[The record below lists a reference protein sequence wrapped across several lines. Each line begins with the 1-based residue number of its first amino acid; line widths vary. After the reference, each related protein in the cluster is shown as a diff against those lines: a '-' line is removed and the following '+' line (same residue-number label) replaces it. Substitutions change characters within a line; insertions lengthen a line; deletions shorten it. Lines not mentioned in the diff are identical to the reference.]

1 VGWEGIFCSR
11 AYGQGVGPWKKKEKK
26 KEKAE
31 NGCQMKIQRLFGAMR
46 LFFKIFFI

>member
-1 VGWEGIFCSR
+1 VGGGDFLFKSKR

-31 NGCQMKIQRLFGAMR
+31 N
-46 LFFKIFFI
+46 